1 VRRRWETSISRL
13 DSAAARRSV
22 NRPPAA
28 RLFETAA
35 CRRTGSRLVNY
46 FPVDYTSLAKEN
58 QFNQG
63 GNMRKRLVS
72 LVIFFA
78 LSMAASVIHAQP
90 SLKMMIPANPG
101 GGWDQ
106 TGRHLAAAMQ
116 SAKLVSSVQFDNK
129 GGAGGTIGLAQFVNS
144 AKGDPNAVLIG
155 GMVMVGAIYL
165 DNSPVNLTMVTPV
178 ARLTGEYEIIVVP
191 ANSPHKSMADLV
203 KAFKANPG
211 GVSWG
216 GGSAGGTDHILV
228 GLIAKQAGVDPAKIN
243 YVPFKGG
250 GEAIA
255 AIVGGHV
262 TAGVS
267 GVGEFAEQI
276 KGKRMRALAV
286 SSPSRMDGFQTLKEQ
301 KLDIE
306 LANWRGVF
314 GAPGITT
321 AQRDALIK
329 IVRGATETKAWKDT
343 VAKLGWSPIFLSG
356 DEYKKFIDEDTKR
369 IAGIIDSLGIKK
381 K

>member
-1 VRRRWETSISRL
+1 
-13 DSAAARRSV
+13 
-22 NRPPAA
+22 
-28 RLFETAA
+28 
-35 CRRTGSRLVNY
+35 
-46 FPVDYTSLAKEN
+46 
-58 QFNQG
+58 
-63 GNMRKRLVS
+63 MRKRFLSFIVAM
-72 LVIFFA
+72 A
-78 LSMAASVIHAQP
+78 LSGLAAAVHAQP

-106 TGRHLAAAMQ
+106 TGRNLATAMQ

-144 AKGDPNAVLIG
+144 AKGDPNAIMIG

-165 DNSPVNLTMVTPV
+165 ENSPVNLTMVTPL

-191 ANSPHKSMADLV
+191 ASSPHKSMADLV

-211 GVSWG
+211 SISWG

-228 GLIAKQAGVDPAKIN
+228 GLIAKASGVDPAKIN

-250 GEAIA
+250 GEAVA

-276 KGKRMRALAV
+276 KGGRMRALAV
-286 SSPSRMDGFQTLKEQ
+286 SSPAKFEGFPSLKEQ
-301 KLDIE
+301 SLDVE

-314 GAPGITT
+314 GAPGIN
-321 AQRDALIK
+321 AQQRDALIK
-329 IVRGATETKAWKDT
+329 LIRGATESASWKAT
-343 VAKLGWSPIFLSG
+343 LEKLGWSPIFLSG
-356 DEYKKFIDEDTKR
+356 DAYKKFVDEDTKR
-369 IAGIIDSLGIKK
+369 IAGIIDSLGIKGAK
-381 K
+381 